1 MNIQLPAR
9 GSIAAEPRFVRALA
23 GWIAFAARHARMVT
37 GAAIAVSVAAA
48 FYAAGHLGMET
59 DSNALLSPDLPHRKT
74 QASFDKAFPQLGDN
88 IVVVID
94 GDTPAEAD
102 AAGAALAGRLRAQPE
117 LFRHIFYPEGDPFFR
132 RNGLLFQS
140 VDDLQA
146 LSDRLADVQPL
157 LGTLAKDMTL
167 RGLFDLLTQAA
178 DGVADGDTDPAQ
190 LVRPFQRIAEVVDA
204 PPGAPSARL
213 DWSDLMQPKASDPAD
228 RRRFIL
234 AQPIPDYSGLSLADD
249 AIAAIR
255 AAIAG
260 LDRTQADSVRV
271 RLTGGIPLR
280 ADELRSVGDGVGL
293 ASLLSFLIVAG
304 LVYIGL
310 RSWRLMAAI
319 LVALVIGLTWTAGF
333 AALAI
338 GHLNLLSVAFAVMFI
353 GIAVDFG
360 IQVGLRYQEQAANG
374 NDNLDALR
382 QAAPTGAAVCLAALC
397 AAIGFLAFV
406 PTAYVGLAE
415 LGIISGAGMAIGAF
429 CALTV
434 LPALLNL
441 GPLREKTGRSQRV
454 DVPLTAPSYFVTR
467 HGRAI
472 CLGSLALGLAALA
485 ALPAVRFDFDP
496 IALDDPKAE
505 SVQTYV
511 DLAAN
516 GGTSPYAINVVAPDI
531 AAAVA
536 LAHRLDALAVVD
548 RTITV
553 QSFIPER
560 QDEKLPILA
569 DTALFM
575 RPVLDP
581 GPAAAAPSVDDTRAA
596 AGRMLIALQR
606 MIGASLAPPL
616 AAAATRL
623 TAGVERMLAQSG
635 FEARIAGLEQAL
647 LAGLPRQLDDLR
659 LAMGAGPAAM
669 ADVPEDVRA
678 RYVAADGRAR
688 VEVFPKEDLTDRAA
702 LRRFV
707 HAVQQV
713 APDATDTPV
722 LLLQGG
728 DAIVDA
734 FFKAGFLALAAISVL
749 LLVVLR
755 SLVAALQVL
764 LPLLLALVLTVAI
777 MAVAGMSFNF
787 ANIIALPLLL
797 TLGVAFGIYLVLR
810 YREAGDVDRLLATSS
825 PRAVLFS
832 ALTTMVSFGS
842 LMVSSH
848 RGTASMGL
856 LLTICLTL
864 AVTCTLAVLPALLAW
879 RQQRRRAAAPG
890 AIAGAG
896 RPPSAVGGGTAGPM
910 RSP

>member
-1 MNIQLPAR
+1 MNSHRSAR
-9 GSIAAEPRFVRALA
+9 GSIAAGPRFVRALA
-23 GWIAFAARHARMVT
+23 GWIAFAARHARVVT
-37 GAAIAVSVAAA
+37 VAALGLSVVA
-48 FYAAGHLGMET
+48 AVYAGRHLGMET

-74 QASFDKAFPQLGDN
+74 QANFDKAFPQLGDN

-94 GDTPAEAD
+94 GDTPAQAD
-102 AAGAALAGRLRAQPE
+102 AAGAALTARLRAQPA
-117 LFRHIFYPEGDPFFR
+117 LFRHVFYPEGDPFFR

-140 VDDLQA
+140 VEDLQA

-178 DGVADGDTDPAQ
+178 DGVADGDTDAAQ
-190 LVRPFQRIAEVVDA
+190 LVRAFQRIAEVVDA
-204 PPGAPSARL
+204 ASGAPSARL
-213 DWSDLMQPKASDPAD
+213 DWSELMQPKPSSPSD

-234 AQPIPDYSGLSLADD
+234 AQPIPDYSGLQLADD

-255 AAIAG
+255 TAIAE
-260 LDRTQADSVRV
+260 LDLAKADGVRV

-304 LVYIGL
+304 LVYVGL

-319 LVALVIGLTWTAGF
+319 LAALVMGLTWTAGF

-360 IQVGLRYQEQAANG
+360 IQIGLRYQEQVANG
-374 NDNLDALR
+374 SDNLDALR

-415 LGIISGAGMAIGAF
+415 LGIISGGGMVIGAF

-441 GPLREKTGRSQRV
+441 GPLRARPGRIERV
-454 DVPLTAPSYFVTR
+454 APPATARSSHFVTR
-467 HGRAI
+467 HSRAV
-472 CLGSLALGLAALA
+472 CLGALALGLAALA

-505 SVQTYV
+505 SVRTYV

-531 AAAVA
+531 AAAGA
-536 LAHRLDALAVVD
+536 LALRLEALPLVNS
-548 RTITV
+548 TITV
-553 QSFIPER
+553 ASFVPDH
-560 QDEKLPILA
+560 QDEKLRILA
-569 DTALFM
+569 DTALFI

-581 GPAAAAPSVDDTRAA
+581 GPPEPPPSVDDNRRAA
-596 AGRMLIALQR
+596 ERMLVALRR
-606 MIGASLAPPL
+606 MIGAPSAAPL
-616 AAAATRL
+616 VAAATRL
-623 TAGVERMLAQSG
+623 AAVVERMLAQPS
-635 FEARIAGLEQAL
+635 FESRIASLEHAL
-647 LAGLPRQLDDLR
+647 LSNLPKQLDDLR
-659 LAMGAGPAAM
+659 LAMGAGPVEMTDIPA
-669 ADVPEDVRA
+669 DVRA
-678 RYVAADGRAR
+678 RYVAPDGRAR

-707 HAVQQV
+707 HAVQRI

-734 FFKAGFLALAAISVL
+734 FFKAGLLALAAISVL

-777 MAVAGMSFNF
+777 MVVAGMSFNF

-832 ALTTMVSFGS
+832 ALTTMVSFGC

-864 AVTCTLAVLPALLAW
+864 AVASTLAVLPALLAW
-879 RQQRRRAAAPG
+879 TQQRRRAALPG
-890 AIAGAG
+890 AIAGG
-896 RPPSAVGGGTAGPM
+896 SPGVVGGGTADPM
-910 RSP
+910 GSP